1 MQKVKKVMLPRAKV
15 VQNDPNGLTFFEFWK
30 SIKVKRFLFSIEVL
44 LHSVSSKKAQHWFE
58 PSFFASKCYFLT
70 VTHQKTMKL
79 DPKSHFQLNW
89 WSMLQSHAHRYWLY
103 STVLSQLLKALCGRG
118 FAIWTTNAVEMIL
131 KLDPKNNFQLHWWS
145 KLQSHAHRVLLEAG

>member
-1 MQKVKKVMLPRAKV
+1 MMQSKNNKRDEKFHSSNEILSISWAFWAFNKSLKWPTNSWRQSLAPCFDFRCCLGCPRMQKVKKVMLPRAKV
-15 VQNDPNGLTFFEFWK
+15 VQNNPNGLTFFEFWK

-79 DPKSHFQLNW
+79 DPK
-89 WSMLQSHAHRYWLY
+89 
-103 STVLSQLLKALCGRG
+103 
-118 FAIWTTNAVEMIL
+118 
-131 KLDPKNNFQLHWWS
+131 NNF
-145 KLQSHAHRVLLEAG
+145 

>member
-1 MQKVKKVMLPRAKV
+1 MLLRPKV

-79 DPKSHFQLNW
+79 DPENNFQLNW
-89 WSMLQSHAHRYWLY
+89 WSRLQSHAHKRWSY
-103 STVLSQLLKALCGRG
+103 STLLIQLLRALCGRG
-118 FAIWTTNAVEMIL
+118 FATWTINAVEN
-131 KLDPKNNFQLHWWS
+131 DFRVQFWYHFQLDWWF
-145 KLQSHAHRVLLEAG
+145 KLQSHAHRVLLEAE